1 MQTSNG
7 KKVPFAFSSHAFCIR
22 FTSSLCYDKLKLC
35 CFFTRHFL
43 RNIGVILKRKFID
56 LFQYFVFFWTR
67 DIGCI
72 FFDRKWILNFIA
84 LNASAQDMADQKF
97 FPRIWKLHLEELMIW
112 QYCHTYMN
120 LVFFRILLYELNEIY
135 VSALPSLPKILHQR
149 NCISCSW
156 SHDNNS
162 VALRLTQAAFWL
174 L

>member
-135 VSALPSLPKILHQR
+135 VSALPSLPKILHQI
-149 NCISCSW
+149 NCIVA
-156 SHDNNS
+156 HDKNS
-162 VALRLTQAAFWL
+162 VVPIYTLAAFWL